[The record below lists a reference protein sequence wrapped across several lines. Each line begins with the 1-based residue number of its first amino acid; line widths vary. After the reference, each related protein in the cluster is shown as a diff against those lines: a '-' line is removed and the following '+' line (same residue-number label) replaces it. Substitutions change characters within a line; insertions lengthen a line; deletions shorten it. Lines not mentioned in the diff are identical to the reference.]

1 MSCSERTRTP
11 ARKTRLKSSPLR
23 IRCAAVST
31 LRPKLRNVPC
41 DDVRP
46 GSNGPHGCT
55 YADESRASWRACGWW
70 AGMYAFSLQSS
81 ISRLRVNA
89 VAFLQIKTVRV
100 WIAEHSCAEEP
111 KDDQDIRMK
120 PGTQDTPS

>member
-46 GSNGPHGCT
+46 GSNGPHGCA
-55 YADESRASWRACGWW
+55 YADESRASWRACGCW
-70 AGMYAFSLQSS
+70 AGMYACSLQSP

-89 VAFLQIKTVRV
+89 GAFSQKTAVRV
-100 WIAEHSCAEEP
+100 STAEHSCAYEP
-111 KDDQDIRMK
+111 KDDQDNRMK
-120 PGTQDTPS
+120 HG